1 MLDIET
7 KNLMADGMTSSKGK
21 TSEKKSWHYKKI
33 MK

>member
-21 TSEKKSWHYKKI
+21 TSEKKS
-33 MK
+33 